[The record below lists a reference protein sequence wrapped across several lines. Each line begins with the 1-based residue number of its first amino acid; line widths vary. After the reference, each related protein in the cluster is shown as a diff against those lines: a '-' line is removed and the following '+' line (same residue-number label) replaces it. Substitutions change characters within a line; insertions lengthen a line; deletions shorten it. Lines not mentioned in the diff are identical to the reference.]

1 MELSYSCGVWV
12 DWSVIVWKFSVL
24 RGCLFPGPPT
34 RQSRFSRSC
43 FFPCSLAF
51 TGYLSPKTGC
61 MKQRKPR
68 ELTAMS
74 STGSQI
80 LSWCVFSTF
89 RGYHVF
95 LLYVRS
101 KVYIVSL
108 GYHWEG
114 LELEKY
120 GEKSYNHESAVNLS
134 LEQEKMS
141 FNLPCVTLPIRVWK
155 LAITYRSWGQKQKTR
170 EAFLAMPRY

>member
-1 MELSYSCGVWV
+1 MSGSFLSCEVAY
-12 DWSVIVWKFSVL
+12 FLVL
-24 RGCLFPGPPT
+24 PLDRAG
-34 RQSRFSRSC
+34 FSRSC

-51 TGYLSPKTGC
+51 TGFLSPKTGC

-74 STGSQI
+74 SIGSQI

-89 RGYHVF
+89 QGYHVF

-101 KVYIVSL
+101 EVYIVSL

-120 GEKSYNHESAVNLS
+120 GERSYNHESVVNLS

-155 LAITYRSWGQKQKTR
+155 LVIT
-170 EAFLAMPRY
+170 